1 MVFLYSLYSVCLVL
15 LSITVYYGVKYKNPY
30 KLYMVFGKK
39 GTGKTTLLVKL
50 AWQYSCKGYTVYC
63 TQPDIPNTI
72 LIQVSDIGTKQLL
85 PNSLLLIDEVSLL
98 WSNRDFK
105 SFSKDVERF
114 FRLQRHNKIIVYM
127 FSQSFDIDKKIRD
140 LVDVMF
146 LSTRL
151 FNCVGY
157 MKRINKQITLT
168 NADADKPST
177 IAENLVFDS
186 ILLAPFGSRKFTWIP
201 KYAAMFDSFD
211 IDSLPTVVGVP
222 QRTASPPPLFS
233 KFATIFRHR

>member
-1 MVFLYSLYSVCLVL
+1 MLIW
-15 LSITVYYGVKYKNPY
+15 SIFYAIILIILFVTAYYGIKYKNPY

-50 AWQYSCKGYTVYC
+50 AWQYSRKGYIVYC
-63 TQPDIPNTI
+63 TTSDIPNTRYI
-72 LIQVSDIGTKQLL
+72 SVSDIGRKQLE
-85 PNSLLLIDEVSLL
+85 PESLLLIDEVSLL

-114 FRLQRHNKIIVYM
+114 FRYQRHNKIICYL

-140 LVDVMF
+140 LVDVMY
-146 LSTRL
+146 LSQRL

-157 MKRINKQITLT
+157 MKRINKEVTLT
-168 NADADKPST
+168 HADADKPST

-186 ILLAPFGSRKFTWIP
+186 ILLAPFGSRRITWIP
-201 KYAAMFDSFD
+201 KYSSMFNSFD
-211 IDSLPTVVGVP
+211 LAMLPPIEYQT
-222 QRTASPPPLFS
+222 QITARPLTFIQHLRLLL
-233 KFATIFRHR
+233 FHR

>member
-1 MVFLYSLYSVCLVL
+1 MVFLYILYAVVLIL
-15 LSITVYYGVKYKNPY
+15 LSITVYYGVRYKNPY
-30 KLYMVFGKK
+30 KLYMIFGKK

-50 AWQYSCKGYTVYC
+50 AYQYSRKGYTVYC
-63 TQPDIPNTI
+63 TQEDIPNTI
-72 LIQVSDIGTKQLL
+72 WIQVSDIGTKQLL

-105 SFSKDVERF
+105 SFSKSVERF

-140 LVDVMF
+140 LVDVMY
-146 LSTRL
+146 LSQRL
-151 FNCVGY
+151 FNCIGY
-157 MKRINKQITLT
+157 MKRINKTITLT

-186 ILLAPFGSRKFTWIP
+186 ILLAPFGSRRITFIP
-201 KYAAMFDSFD
+201 KYAAMFNSFD
-211 IDSLPTVVGVP
+211 VDELPPVVGIP
-222 QRTASPPPLFS
+222 QRTACPPPLFS
-233 KFATIFRHR
+233 NILAILRHR